1 MPLEVIVL
9 AAGQGT
15 RMRSQRPKVLHEL
28 AGRPLIAHV
37 LERARTLGPGRITV
51 VYGHGGEAVP
61 AAVDDPSIRFVRQD
75 EQLGTGHAVQLALPD
90 CADDAVVLVM
100 YGDIPLIEPGT
111 LSRLV
116 DAAAG
121 ALAMLT
127 VELDEPGAYGRILR
141 RGGKVTGIVEARDAD
156 STQLAIR
163 EVNTGF
169 VAAPRGLLAGWIR
182 RLGNDNAQREYYLTD
197 IVAMAAAD
205 GVAVNAVRAADP
217 GEVEGINTRAELA
230 RAERRWQ
237 QGIARRL
244 MDAGVTVADPARLDV
259 RGEVTAG
266 EDCYL
271 DVNVVLE
278 GVVTLGCGV
287 RVGPG
292 CVIRDASID
301 DGAEIHAMSVVE
313 GARVAAGCHVGPFAR
328 VRPGTVLEAGAR
340 LGNFVETKETRVGP
354 GSKVNHL
361 SYVGDCDIGRDVN
374 VGAGVITCNYDGAS
388 KHRTVIGDEA
398 FIGSDCQLVAPVEV
412 GAGATVGAGT
422 TLTRNAPAAQLTV
435 GRAPQRTVAGWRR
448 PRNKDE

>member
-37 LERARTLGPGRITV
+37 LERARALGPGRITV
-51 VYGHGGEAVP
+51 VYGHGGDSVP
-61 AAVDDPSIRFVRQD
+61 AVVDDPSIRFVHQD
-75 EQLGTGHAVQLALPD
+75 EQLGTGHAVRLALPD
-90 CADDAVVLVM
+90 CPDDTTLLVM
-100 YGDIPLIEPGT
+100 YGDIPLIEAGT

-121 ALAMLT
+121 ALAVLT

-141 RGGKVTGIVEARDAD
+141 SAGRVTGIVEAKDAD
-156 STQLAIR
+156 AGELAIR

-169 VAAPRGLLAGWIR
+169 VAAPRGLLAGWIQ

-205 GVAVNAVRAADP
+205 GVTVNAVRAADP

-266 EDCYL
+266 EDCFL

-278 GVVTLGCGV
+278 GAVTLGRGV

-292 CVIRDASID
+292 CVIRDADIG
-301 DGAEIHAMSVVE
+301 DGAEILAMSVVE
-313 GARVAAGCHVGPFAR
+313 GARLAAGCHVGPFAR

-340 LGNFVETKETRVGP
+340 LGNFVEAKEARIGP

-422 TLTRNAPAAQLTV
+422 TLTRNAPADKLTV
-435 GRAPQRTVAGWRR
+435 GRVPQRTVAGWRR
-448 PRNKDE
+448 PRRKDE